1 MRFLVC
7 LLAGLISAA
16 AQAETRPEQQLQSAT
31 EANQAPRKKETSS
44 IPESEL
50 TDISDATR
58 SKQYMHR
65 TILSQVIKETSR
77 FNLGRFYLNH
87 LMGFSNVYQ
96 TAVNYV
102 KFSSGFQGIS
112 AGYVTTGGHGFEL
125 GTELSVVT
133 NVFAGYRFF
142 VRPKNFSVWPVVG
155 MGVGKQ
161 VQEIKF
167 IDGPFE
173 AQDYDGST
181 NLLFGSLAILI
192 PLVDI
197 GLKAEVRFNFHG
209 SDRITFL
216 YGVGAMVF
224 L

>member
-1 MRFLVC
+1 M
-7 LLAGLISAA
+7 SWTAA
-16 AQAETRPEQQLQSAT
+16 AETRPQQALQKAVET
-31 EANQAPRKKETSS
+31 NQAPPKKADTGTISE
-44 IPESEL
+44 EEL
-50 TDISDATR
+50 TDISEATR
-58 SKQYMHR
+58 SKQYMQR
-65 TILSQVIKETSR
+65 TILSQVIRETSG

-96 TAVNYV
+96 TAENYV
-102 KFSSGFQGIS
+102 KFSTGFQGLS
-112 AGYVTTGGHGFEL
+112 AGYVSSGGHALEV

-142 VRPKNFSVWPVVG
+142 VRPKNFSVWPVAG
-155 MGVGKQ
+155 FGVGKQ
-161 VQEIKF
+161 IQQIKF
-167 IDGPFE
+167 IDGPIE
-173 AQDYDGST
+173 AQDYNGST
-181 NLLFGSLAILI
+181 SLFFGSLAILI

-197 GLKAEVRFNFHG
+197 GLKAEIRFNFHG